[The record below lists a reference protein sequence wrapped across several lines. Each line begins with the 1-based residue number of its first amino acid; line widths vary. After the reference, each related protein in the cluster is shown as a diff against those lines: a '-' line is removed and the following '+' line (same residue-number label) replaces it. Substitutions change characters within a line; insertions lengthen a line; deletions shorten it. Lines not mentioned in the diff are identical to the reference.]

1 MRGSAPAIKFFCAL
15 ANIPMEMD
23 DAQPYRVTVENSS
36 ETGSGQPFVRDDVR
50 AFLAMLAGMNQ
61 PDMRDVPLSE
71 TRAGMAGLT
80 ALAEPPPRALAVV
93 RDLACP
99 GPAGEIPL
107 RFYDA
112 RAERGPGPLIVYFH
126 GGGFVAGGIATA
138 HPWCTEIAAT
148 MDLPVVSV
156 EYRLAPEHPFPAA
169 PDDAEAAARWLAAS
183 PAEIGRQV
191 TGLITMGDS
200 AGANLAIV
208 VSQSLLLAP
217 AAVPVIMQVPIY
229 PPTDD
234 IRSHPS
240 FNQLCED
247 YLLTLSAIDF
257 FDEAYRA
264 DPTDRRARPIH
275 GPIAG
280 LPPTVLATAG
290 LDPLRDSGRAFAAA
304 LVHAGVDTTYLEI
317 AGTIHGFVQLRK
329 AISGAQADVLAIL
342 AAAKSML
349 ERTA

>member
-1 MRGSAPAIKFFCAL
+1 
-15 ANIPMEMD
+15 MD
-23 DAQPYRVTVENSS
+23 GRRAYSKMVENSNGP
-36 ETGSGQPFVRDDVR
+36 GSGEPFVRDDVR
-50 AFLAMLAGMNQ
+50 GFLKMVAGMNR
-61 PDMRDVPLSE
+61 PDMRDVSIAE
-71 TRAGMAGLT
+71 TRAGLVGMT
-80 ALAEPPPRALAVV
+80 ALADLPPRELEEV
-93 RDLACP
+93 RDIACTGP
-99 GPAGEIPL
+99 GGEITL
-107 RFYDA
+107 RLYAA
-112 RAERGPGPLIVYFH
+112 RAERGPGPLIVYYH

-138 HPWCTEIAAT
+138 HPLCTEIAAT

-169 PDDAEAAARWLAAS
+169 PDDAEAVARWLAGS
-183 PAEIGRQV
+183 PAEIGRAV
-191 TGLITMGDS
+191 TGLIPMGDS

-208 VSQSLLLAP
+208 ASQSLLLAP
-217 AAVPVIMQVPIY
+217 AAAPVIMQVPIY

-240 FNQLCED
+240 FNQLCDD

-264 DPTDRRARPIH
+264 DPADRRARPIH

-280 LPPTVLATAG
+280 LPPTVLATAS

-304 LVHAGVDTTYLEI
+304 LVQAGVDTTYLEI
-317 AGTIHGFVQLRK
+317 AGTIHGFVQMRQ

-342 AAAKSML
+342 AAAQSML
-349 ERTA
+349 ERIA